1 MKQDGNPL
9 DEAFEMITVGVPL
22 MHDVTLH
29 LNTKGRPENQRPG
42 TAFSGQIRGPGHT
55 PLDYCSNLRF
65 SLYLPP

>member
-29 LNTKGRPENQRPG
+29 LNTKGRPEIKDPVPRFL
-42 TAFSGQIRGPGHT
+42 ARSAARVI
-55 PLDYCSNLRF
+55 PL
-65 SLYLPP
+65 